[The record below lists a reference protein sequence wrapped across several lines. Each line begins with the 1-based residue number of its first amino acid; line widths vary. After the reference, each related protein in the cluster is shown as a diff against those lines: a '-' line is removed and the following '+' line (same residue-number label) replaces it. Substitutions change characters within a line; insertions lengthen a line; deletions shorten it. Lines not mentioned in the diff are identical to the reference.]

1 VSENLNDLWDLQQK
15 FAEMVCMHFNG
26 KSLALLEDSER
37 VEESKEYAL
46 QIVGEIPE
54 VLNTFNWKRH
64 RVAKTGFNR
73 AAMMEEFVDLQKFL
87 WGWMQQWSISKG
99 ELHNAFVEKSKVV
112 DFRWKQEKG
121 EVHDQL
127 LAATKVAVV
136 DIDGVLNTYP
146 NCFREWVL
154 KEYPDEDIR
163 KILAAK
169 QERPLVWGEWKDE
182 YRRSGAKRRLGV
194 RAYAKDLL
202 FTLQKLDY
210 FVVIATNRPVKTYPS
225 LFYDTMVWLEI
236 NNLEYDYLHCVD
248 VADKLVYL
256 KDILP
261 KVDVVIDDNEGIVSD
276 FRSQGIAAFYVTQET
291 DLREVTAYIRE
302 RHEKLK
308 KWDDTRYATGP
319 NDSPIGAV

>member
-1 VSENLNDLWDLQQK
+1 MSENLNDLWDLQQK

-26 KSLALLEDSER
+26 KSLASLEDFER

-127 LAATKVAVV
+127 LAATKVAIV

-225 LFYDTMVWLEI
+225 LFYDTMVWLEV
-236 NNLEYDYLHCVD
+236 NNLKYDYLHCVD

-261 KVDVVIDDNEGIVSD
+261 KIDVVIDDNGGIVSD
-276 FRSQGIAAFYVTQET
+276 FRSQGIAAFQVTPET
-291 DLREVTAYIRE
+291 DLREVLEGIKEHDE
-302 RHEKLK
+302 REKLLK
-308 KWDDTRYATGP
+308 ITLNNPKYTEGGDE
-319 NDSPIGAV
+319 